1 MKILSGLICN
11 AAALV
16 AVLSAFVFSADVA
29 AIYPERT
36 VRMVVGFSAG
46 GGADILSR
54 LAAKGLTE
62 RWKQN
67 FVVENRAGA
76 DGSIAAT
83 AVARA
88 EADGYT
94 LLVTTS
100 ALTITPAFQ
109 QQLFNPVTSFEPV
122 VVMGSSPS
130 LLLVHP
136 TLPVYSVQ
144 ELVALAKSKPGQL
157 TYGSSGTGTIP
168 FLAMELFKDYFGI
181 DMVHVPYKGSA
192 DMTPALLGG
201 HILAQSDATGF
212 GTHVDAGRMR
222 LLVTFGNVRTK
233 RWPNV
238 PTAKELGLGIVSNS
252 PYGIAGPRGMDPR
265 TVALLH
271 NAFKRALEDPE
282 HLKVLDKYDQEMS
295 YMKSADYL
303 KWAQDTYR
311 EERALIERL
320 GLLAK

>member
-1 MKILSGLICN
+1 MKILSGLVCN
-11 AAALV
+11 ALALV
-16 AVLSAFVFSADVA
+16 AGLSSFVFSADAV

-36 VRMVVGFSAG
+36 VRMIVGFSAG
-46 GGADILSR
+46 GGADILAR

-67 FVVENRAGA
+67 FVVDNRAGA

-109 QQLFNPVTSFEPV
+109 QQAFNPVTSFEPV

-136 TLPVYSVQ
+136 TVPVYSVQ

-157 TYGSSGTGTIP
+157 SYGSSGTGTIP
-168 FLAMELFKDYFGI
+168 YLAMELFKDHFGI
-181 DMVHVPYKGSA
+181 DMVHVPYKGGGDQLTSLLA
-192 DMTPALLGG
+192 GDVQLTFLAIGTTLPFVKAGKMRAL
-201 HILAQSDATGF
+201 AVNSP
-212 GTHVDAGRMR
+212 R
-222 LLVTFGNVRTK
+222 
-233 RWPNV
+233 RWSQVPDV
-238 PTAKELGLGIVSNS
+238 PTIAEVGMAGFEASTWYGVLAPARTPRDIVTRLNGEIVSIIRS
-252 PYGIAGPRGMDPR
+252 REGQESMDR
-265 TVALLH
+265 QGFATLVGA
-271 NAFKRALEDPE
+271 PE
-282 HLKVLDKYDQEMS
+282 QFGDLIK
-295 YMKSADYL
+295 ADL
-303 KWAQDTYR
+303 QRWS
-311 EERALIERL
+311 
-320 GLLAK
+320 GLVKKLVK

>member
-181 DMVHVPYKGSA
+181 DMVHVPYKGGGDQLTSLLA
-192 DMTPALLGG
+192 GDVQLTFLAIGTTLPFVKAGKMRALAVNSPRRWAQVPDVPTIAEVGMAGFEASTWYGVLAPAKTPRD
-201 HILAQSDATGF
+201 I
-212 GTHVDAGRMR
+212 VMR
-222 LLVTFGNVRTK
+222 LNG
-233 RWPNV
+233 
-238 PTAKELGLGIVSNS
+238 EIVSIIRS
-252 PYGIAGPRGMDPR
+252 REGQEAMDR
-265 TVALLH
+265 QGFATLVGT
-271 NAFKRALEDPE
+271 PE
-282 HLKVLDKYDQEMS
+282 QFGDLIK
-295 YMKSADYL
+295 ADL
-303 KWAQDTYR
+303 QRWS
-311 EERALIERL
+311 
-320 GLLAK
+320 GLVKKLVK